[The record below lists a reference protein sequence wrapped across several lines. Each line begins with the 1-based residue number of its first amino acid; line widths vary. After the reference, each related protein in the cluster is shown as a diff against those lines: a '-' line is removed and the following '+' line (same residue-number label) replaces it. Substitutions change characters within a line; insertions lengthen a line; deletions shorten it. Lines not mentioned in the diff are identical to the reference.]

1 MEIEADFVNDVRIK
15 LAADLVQLGYSVP
28 VPAGDAY
35 AAAHRVCVDH
45 YNAHARRVP
54 TRSRVVHRSTE
65 LRARELELTP
75 EIRAGVAAAE
85 SELTAGADLTPRLSS
100 KLLKRGFNDKML
112 NDWGIHHLHLG
123 LSMKPD
129 DRFVTR
135 TGDVL
140 FVLFRDDDA
149 YLIDVRKHGA
159 WCDDD
164 LVEIVHTNW
173 PETIRQFRLD
183 GVSGFEMT
191 TEQRANLR
199 SKNANAGVTT
209 QDGTFYAG
217 IGGGLVGSAANL
229 RAVRWGDWQLMTA
242 RDAEAALR
250 AYDLES
256 LADKVAEEVG
266 TRPAR
271 LTCRLAE
278 IEGSD
283 AYVVIDGAE
292 FSVDGTARPFV
303 VRIAVGAPRP

>member
-1 MEIEADFVNDVRIK
+1 MVEIDADFVNDVRTK

-28 VPAGDAY
+28 APAGDAY

-45 YNAHARRVP
+45 YNAHARRVL
-54 TRSRVVHRSTE
+54 TRPRVVHRSTE
-65 LRARELELTP
+65 LHARELELTP

-85 SELTAGADLTPRLSS
+85 RDLTVGADLTPRLSR

-123 LSMKPD
+123 LSMEPEG
-129 DRFVTR
+129 RFVTR

-140 FVLFRDDDA
+140 FVLFRDNDA
-149 YLIDVRKHGA
+149 YLIDVRAHGA

-173 PETIRQFRLD
+173 PETIRQFRLE
-183 GVSGFEMT
+183 GVSGFELT
-191 TEQRANLR
+191 TEQRTNLR
-199 SKNANAGVTT
+199 NKNANAGVTVR
-209 QDGTFYAG
+209 DGTFYAG

-229 RAVRWGDWQLMTA
+229 RAVCWGDWQLKTA
-242 RDAEAALR
+242 QDAEASLR

-256 LADKVAEEVG
+256 LADKVAEKVG
-266 TRPAR
+266 SRPAR
-271 LTCRLAE
+271 LACRLAE
-278 IEGSD
+278 VEGND

-292 FSVDGTARPFV
+292 FTVDGTVRPFV
-303 VRIAVGAPRP
+303 IKIAFRAPA